1 MKQGKRMVYLICFT
15 AVMLM
20 DWTRGAFYWETWATS
35 TNLVGLIL
43 AALVA
48 VNLNWQQE
56 KPLPYVLWGGAW
68 LLGSG
73 VGFFLWK
80 QNPGTVFMTQYLAM
94 ALSIGALGIVAI
106 RLLRTYGRA
115 LVKGACYE
123 AAGNSDIVEEAAN
136 KVVNEV
142 VKCKLDWKKSLPVI
156 LWIVMSVLMVCSPL
170 GELWQLH
177 FLLAFGLF
185 YLLPLDASGKREMM
199 LGAAD
204 GTIIA
209 FFIIQIWAFG
219 FRPYDVVRYSG
230 AYNNCNIN
238 SLFYVMTYVML
249 LYRLHD
255 LWKQE
260 KKNKWQMSF
269 YILLAAALVGFVLLT
284 MTRTALLAVIG
295 LSLVFVIFESF
306 IYRKVK
312 FLNLFRYLLGYL
324 FCVMLLFPCVYGA
337 VRYLPTIL
345 HHPVWWGGEY
355 AVEKVHSFD
364 PWNSDKYVS
373 FDEVMDQLL
382 NRVGLSE
389 EEALEGGAPE
399 EVLAEP
405 IYTAEDGELLTGDA
419 AKSSMRIRLAIYE
432 KYLKNLNFRGH
443 ELEEGYMPITE
454 TFHAWHAQ
462 NVFIQ
467 VLFYYGIP
475 AGILFLVL
483 MAITGVKA
491 WKAALRNR
499 EEGMLLLLV
508 WLLFI
513 GYGMM
518 ECVWYPGQ
526 SILFFMYFVFRPGA
540 GEKTT
545 GLECK

>member
-48 VNLNWQQE
+48 VNLTWKQE
-56 KPLPYVLWGGAW
+56 KPLPYVLWGGVW
-68 LLGSG
+68 LLGSS

-94 ALSIGALGIVAI
+94 ALSVGALGIVAI
-106 RLLRTYGRA
+106 RLVRTYGFKTLMGSGGDGKVFVKKA
-115 LVKGACYE
+115 LPA
-123 AAGNSDIVEEAAN
+123 
-136 KVVNEV
+136 
-142 VKCKLDWKKSLPVI
+142 I
-156 LWIVMSVLMVCSPL
+156 LWIVMSLLMICSPL
-170 GELWQLH
+170 DELWQLH

-185 YLLPLDASGKREMM
+185 YLLPLDAGGKREMM

-204 GTIIA
+204 GAIIA

-324 FCVMLLFPCVYGA
+324 LCVMLLFPCVYGA

-373 FDEVMDQLL
+373 FEEVMDQLL

-389 EEALEGGAPE
+389 EVPEGGASE
-399 EVLAEP
+399 EALTEP
-405 IYTAEDGELLTGDA
+405 IYTAEDGELLTGEA
-419 AKSSMRIRLAIYE
+419 ANSSMRIRLAIYE

-475 AGILFLVL
+475 AGVLFIVL

-491 WKAALRNR
+491 LKVTLKNR

-508 WLLFI
+508 WLLFV

-518 ECVWYPGQ
+518 ECVWYSGQ
-526 SILFFMYFVFRPGA
+526 SILFFMYLVFRPGA
-540 GEKTT
+540 GGKTT
-545 GLECK
+545 GCECK